1 MNPFSDQWSDTP
13 PVNSNPAPNFYVP
26 PAQPVPYASSGRPP
40 QASSSQQ
47 YADGS
52 FRNVNI
58 NQTNL
63 QPTAQSNA
71 DRTVPKPNSTL
82 PLRILNEIFSNH
94 EMTICKLFYL
104 FFYSAF
110 GSLFPLIGIYFKQ
123 QGMSAT
129 ETGILIGCRYIVE
142 IFASPFWANIAVRF
156 NKGSCLAFLFYKLLS
171 TFT

>member
-1 MNPFSDQWSDTP
+1 MNPFTDQWSDTP

-26 PAQPVPYASSGRPP
+26 PPQPTAYASTSSGRPSV
-40 QASSSQQ
+40 ATNSQ
-47 YADGS
+47 YSDGS

-58 NQTNL
+58 NQTNP
-63 QPTAQSNA
+63 QSTAQSTAQQNA
-71 DRTVPKPNSTL
+71 DRPTAPSSTL

-104 FFYSAF
+104 LFYSAF

-142 IFASPFWANIAVRF
+142 IFASPFWANIADRF
-156 NKGSCLAFLFYKLLS
+156 NRGGFACLA
-171 TFT
+171 